1 MKAWYFSESAYPEAW
16 DKDPVSLRITLPSH
30 HIDRDKAADILNRHL
45 DEWAMCD
52 ELGLDIMLNE
62 HHSTA
67 TCLTSSCTLPLAIL
81 ARETKKARLLVLGIP
96 IANRTDPIRVAE
108 EMSYIDLLSR
118 GRVEMGF
125 VKGIPY
131 EIAAANSQPVR
142 MMDRFWEAHDL
153 ILKAMSTRDGP
164 FNWEGRYFHYRQ
176 VNTWPRP
183 YQEPHPKVWIT
194 SGSPST
200 GVDVAKRQHRVAT
213 VLSAL
218 NAKLL
223 YRAYRMQI
231 AQMGL
236 PDPGP
241 DRFGYLA
248 LVGVGDTQE
257 EGETFVKKVK
267 GYLETTGIVAEPFT
281 NPPGYASVAANVAA
295 LKRGHTQGGV
305 GAHFQVTTRNG
316 KQINQATASVAE
328 LVDAGVCFAG
338 TPDQVV
344 AQIKSFNDYV
354 GGCGN
359 LLVML
364 QGGTLD
370 HKDTV
375 KNMRLFSREVL
386 PRIQNLK
393 VAGDQ
398 DTDEIERV
406 RETSQREKLVAAQ

>member
-1 MKAWYFSESAYPEAW
+1 MKAWFFSESAYPDAW
-16 DKDPVSLRITLPSH
+16 DADPVSLRITLPSS

-45 DEWAMCD
+45 DEWALCD
-52 ELGLDIMLNE
+52 ELGMNIMLNE

-96 IANRTDPIRVAE
+96 IANRSDPVRVAE
-108 EMSYIDLLSR
+108 EMSWIDLVSR

-194 SGSPST
+194 SGSPAT
-200 GVDVAKRQHRVAT
+200 GVDVARRQHRVAT

-218 NAKLL
+218 NARSLFH
-223 YRAYRMQI
+223 AYRMET
-231 AQMGL
+231 ARMGL

-257 EGETFVKKVK
+257 EGETFLKKVK
-267 GYLETTGIVAEPFT
+267 GYLETTTIVAEPFT
-281 NPPGYASVAANVAA
+281 NPPGYASLAANAAA
-295 LKRGHTQGGV
+295 LKKGHKGGV
-305 GAHFQVTTRNG
+305 GAHFQVTMKNG
-316 KQINQATASVAE
+316 RQISQKTASVAE

-344 AQIKSFNDYV
+344 QQIKEFNDFV

-364 QGGTLD
+364 QGGVLD

-375 KNMRLFSREVL
+375 KNMRLFSQEVL
-386 PRIQNLK
+386 PRVQNL
-393 VAGDQ
+393 VAVE
-398 DTDEIERV
+398 TREMAEIDAIR
-406 RETSQREKLVAAQ
+406 REAAKGTLAAAK

>member
-1 MKAWYFSESAYPEAW
+1 
-16 DKDPVSLRITLPSH
+16 
-30 HIDRDKAADILNRHL
+30 
-45 DEWAMCD
+45 
-52 ELGLDIMLNE
+52 
-62 HHSTA
+62 
-67 TCLTSSCTLPLAIL
+67 
-81 ARETKKARLLVLGIP
+81 
-96 IANRTDPIRVAE
+96 
-108 EMSYIDLLSR
+108 MSYIDLLSR

-200 GVDVAKRQHRVAT
+200 GVDVARRQHRVAT

-218 NAKLL
+218 NARTLFH
-223 YRAYRMQI
+223 AYRMQT
-231 AQMGL
+231 AKMGL

-248 LVGVGDTQE
+248 LVGVGDTQA

-305 GAHFQVTTRNG
+305 GAHFQVTTRDG

-344 AQIKSFNDYV
+344 AQIKSFNAYV

-375 KNMRLFSREVL
+375 KNLRLFAREVL
-386 PRIQNLK
+386 PRVQNLE
-393 VAGDQ
+393 VAADAR
-398 DTDEIERV
+398 TEEIERA
-406 RETSQREKLVAAQ
+406 RENARRQQLAAAQ

>member
-1 MKAWYFSESAYPEAW
+1 MRAWFFTECAYPDAW
-16 DKDPVSLRITLPSH
+16 DKDPVSLRITLPSK
-30 HIDRDKAADILNRHL
+30 HIDREVAANLLHRHL

-81 ARETKKARLLVLGIP
+81 ARETKKSRLLVLGIP
-96 IANRTDPIRVAE
+96 IANRSDPVRVAE
-108 EMSYIDLLSR
+108 EMSYIDLVSR

-164 FNWEGRYFHYRQ
+164 FDWEGRYFHYRQ

-200 GVDVAKRQHRVAT
+200 GIDVAKRQHRVAT
-213 VLSAL
+213 VLSQL
-218 NAKLL
+218 NAKNL
-223 YRAYRMQI
+223 YHAYRLET
-231 AQMGL
+231 ARMGL

-281 NPPGYASVAANVAA
+281 NPPGYASVASNVQA
-295 LKRGHTQGGV
+295 LKRGHTKGGV
-305 GAHFQVTTRNG
+305 GAHFQVTMKNG
-316 KQINQATASVAE
+316 RQIDQATASVAE

-344 AQIKSFNDYV
+344 QQIRSFNEYV

-364 QGGTLD
+364 QGGILD

-375 KNMRLFSREVL
+375 KNLRLFSKEVL
-386 PRIQNLK
+386 PRIQGLA
-393 VAGDQ
+393 VTPTPELG
-398 DTDEIERV
+398 EIEAAR
-406 RETSQREKLVAAQ
+406 REALKGNLAAAK